1 MVANRQDRARQGT
14 IQDLINGLL
23 DREYNDKVQPVLN
36 AVARSVNSGLIKQR
50 LSELDAEVARL
61 IAEDKTLTADN
72 PVLRALLA
80 DLDDTMKVNGRV
92 VDGAAEA
99 VQQTGMDAAARIQ
112 RQLALPGM
120 TDQQLARIGIV
131 WNKPDP
137 EAVARLIQY
146 AESDAWTKLISK
158 YGTDIIDI
166 VKNQA
171 IRGIAE
177 GWSPL
182 RTAAA
187 IRNAVENLPGYQANN
202 LMRTLQLTSYRD
214 ATAANQNVNVAVISQ
229 VIRIAALDIRTCLS
243 CVALH
248 GTVIWDSERDGG
260 SPVTRVED
268 HYSGRCTSFVQV
280 KGRPAFN
287 VVPGVDWFNNL
298 STSRQQQQASFAK
311 SPAKFEAFK
320 NGSVT
325 LTDFVHQHSDPVFGD
340 MVNEAS
346 LGAAI
351 KGK

>member
-61 IAEDKTLTADN
+61 LAEDKTLTADN

-112 RQLALPGM
+112 RQLALPGI
-120 TDQQLARIGIV
+120 TDQQLARLGIA

-146 AESDAWTKLISK
+146 AESDAWTNLIGK

-171 IRGIAE
+171 IRGAAQ

-187 IRNAVENLPGYQANN
+187 IRNATENLPGYQANN

-214 ATAANQNVNVAVISQ
+214 STSISQ
-229 VIRIAALDIRTCLS
+229 NANVTIITRIIRIEALDARTCLA
-243 CVALH
+243 CVPLH
-248 GTVIWDSERDGG
+248 GTVMWDSERDAGT
-260 SPVTRVED
+260 PIPRVDD
-268 HYSGRCTSFVQV
+268 HHSGRGTSISEVV
-280 KGRPAFN
+280 GRPIKI
-287 VVPGVDWFNNL
+287 VSGSDWFASL
-298 STSRQQQQASFAK
+298 PESRQQQQRSFAD
-311 SPAKFEAFK
+311 SPAKWEAFK
-320 NGSVT
+320 SGKLT
-325 LTDFVHQHSDPVFGD
+325 LNNFVQPYSDPVFGS
-340 MVNEAS
+340 MIREAS
-346 LGAAI
+346 LDAALNS
-351 KGK
+351 K